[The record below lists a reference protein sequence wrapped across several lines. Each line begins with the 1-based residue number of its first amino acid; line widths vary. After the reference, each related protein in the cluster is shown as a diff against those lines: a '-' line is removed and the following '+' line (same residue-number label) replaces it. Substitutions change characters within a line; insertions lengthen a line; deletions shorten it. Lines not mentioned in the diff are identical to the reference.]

1 MPSVKLVVVNG
12 FKLTESVN
20 ELPSAVVI
28 VSNPLEESYVKPVT
42 PATATD
48 PAESIWPCALI
59 LSTGI

>member
-1 MPSVKLVVVNG
+1 MVVNG

-48 PAESIWPCALI
+48 PAESI
-59 LSTGI
+59 